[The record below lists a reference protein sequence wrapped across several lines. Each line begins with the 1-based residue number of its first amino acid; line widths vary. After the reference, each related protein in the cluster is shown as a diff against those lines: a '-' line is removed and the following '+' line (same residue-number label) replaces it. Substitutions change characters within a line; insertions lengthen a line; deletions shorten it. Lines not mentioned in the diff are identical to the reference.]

1 MSDNEHWDTR
11 AILALVPDL
20 KPRKN
25 QARVTHE
32 FTEVRYKTD
41 CCTHLLR
48 FEILQVES
56 VDFGGL
62 VNAPSLSFR
71 SCEVVSAHSSWGRK
85 SDHGDEESAAL
96 LSSSEV
102 GVANEVFSK
111 AFKLLAF
118 FGVDINFILDLV
130 SRYGDL

>member
-1 MSDNEHWDTR
+1 MSDNEHWDPR
-11 AILALVPDL
+11 AVLALVPDL
-20 KPRKN
+20 KSIKG
-25 QARVTHE
+25 QARITQE
-32 FTEVRYKTD
+32 FTEMTHKTD
-41 CCTHLLR
+41 YRTHLLR

-85 SDHGDEESAAL
+85 SGHGDEESAAL

-102 GVANEVFSK
+102 GVADEVFSK
-111 AFKLLAF
+111 TFKFLAF

-130 SRYGDL
+130 SRSGDL